1 MCLVPSSIPAVHFLS
16 PFLSH
21 SAVSNRCHEARHLKV
36 TDLCGIFNQAT
47 EDFLTLGN
55 LNSHGF
61 FSCQIQWNVTI
72 PAALFAQS
80 ADNVGPKLLHLVR
93 LQVVKTT
100 ESAPEVINIVWHRQC
115 FDFSL
120 WQDAFGLL
128 LLEERDCARSKHIDN
143 FGIAYRQLWIAFIA
157 LSAFGLLLS
166 PLGLAKRSLSL
177 HTTTALAQFLHSIF

>member
-36 TDLCGIFNQAT
+36 TDLCGVFNQAT

-61 FSCQIQWNVTI
+61 LSRQIQWNVTV
-72 PAALFAQS
+72 PAALFTQG
-80 ADNVGPKLLHLVR
+80 ADNVGSKLLHLVR
-93 LQVVKTT
+93 LQVVKTA
-100 ESAPEVINIVWHRQC
+100 ESAPEVIDIVWRRQC
-115 FDFSL
+115 FDFPL

-128 LLEERDCARSKHIDN
+128 LLEERDCARSKHINN
-143 FGIAYRQLWIAFIA
+143 FGIAYRQLWIALNA
-157 LSAFGLLLS
+157 LSALGLLFS

-177 HTTTALAQFLHSIF
+177 HTATALAQFLHSIF